1 MPQGDKTIVAA
12 ESHKVEISRELTIP
26 KLFCQQ
32 AKRYGKDRV
41 AMREKEFGI
50 WRPITWQ
57 DYFET
62 VKYIALGLI
71 KLGLKEGDKVAM
83 IGDNRPEGLMAEM
96 AALCARGVGV
106 WLFQDCL
113 MDEVRYIIDHSDA
126 AFLVGEGQEEVD
138 KALSILKDC
147 PKLKKI
153 IYDDPKGLR
162 HYEQDCLI
170 SLKEVQQL
178 GRELEKEKPELF
190 DALIQKG
197 HGEEIA
203 LLFYTSGTTA
213 LPKGALLSHHN
224 MLSMGQ
230 HLMEIDP
237 CQATDDYVSYLPFA
251 WIGEQMMSISC
262 GLQIGY
268 TLNFPEAPE
277 TSQENIREIGPHV
290 MFAPPRMYEQM
301 TRTVQVK
308 YLDASWL
315 KRMFFKF
322 ATWVGYH
329 YADFKFS
336 KKSTPFYWQLLHGFV
351 YATVQKK
358 LKDHLGMSRVR
369 NAYTGGAAMG
379 PDHFR
384 FFHSLGVNLK
394 QIYGQTEVA
403 GISVVHRSGDI
414 KFDTVGHPIPGTEVR
429 INEEGEI
436 LTRSPSVF
444 KGYYKN
450 PEATTKTLK
459 DGWLYSGDKGFLD
472 DDGHLVVFDRTKDV
486 FTLKDGR
493 PFAPQ
498 YLETRLKFSPYIKD
512 AWVIGDRRDYL
523 SAVMCI
529 DYSVVSNWADQRK
542 LNYTSYQELSQMPEV
557 YELVE
562 KQIRQA
568 NKDLPDVAKIHK
580 FTNLYKE
587 FDADDDELTRTRKL
601 RRAFVEK
608 RYKEIVEALYSNNKD
623 SVHIDT
629 LIKYEDGRQAHIVTD
644 MRIIP
649 ITD

>member
-1 MPQGDKTIVAA
+1 MLPGDKTIAAAA
-12 ESHKVEISRELTIP
+12 EQSAEIPGELTIP
-26 KLFCQQ
+26 KLFYQR

-50 WRPITWQ
+50 WRPITWH
-57 DYFET
+57 DYLET

-71 KLGLKEGDKVAM
+71 RLGLQEGDKVAM

-96 AALCARGVGV
+96 AALCARGIGV

-113 MDEVRYIIDHSDA
+113 MDEVRYIVDHSDA
-126 AFLVGEGQEEVD
+126 KFLVGEGQEEVD
-138 KALSILKDC
+138 KALSIRKDC

-162 HYEQDCLI
+162 HYKQDCLI
-170 SLKEVQQL
+170 SLREVQNL
-178 GRELEKEKPELF
+178 GRELEKEKPHLF
-190 DALIQKG
+190 EELIQKG

-230 HLMEIDP
+230 HLMQIDP
-237 CQATDDYVSYLPFA
+237 CQETDDYVSYLPFA

-268 TLNFPEAPE
+268 TLNFPEEPE
-277 TSQENIREIGPHV
+277 TAQENIREIGPHV

-301 TRTVQVK
+301 TRSVQVK
-308 YLDASWL
+308 YLDATWL
-315 KRMFFKF
+315 KRKSFQF
-322 ATWVGYH
+322 ATWVGYR
-329 YADFKFS
+329 YADMKFS
-336 KKSTPFYWQLLHGFV
+336 KKRVPLHWQLLHAIA
-351 YATVQKK
+351 YAVMQKK

-429 INEEGEI
+429 INADGEI

-498 YLETRLKFSPYIKD
+498 YLETRLKFSPYIRD
-512 AWVIGDRRDYL
+512 AWVTGDRKDYL

-529 DYSVVSNWADQRK
+529 DYAVVGKWADERK
-542 LNYTSYQELSQMPEV
+542 LNYTSYQELSQMPQV

-568 NKDLPDVAKIHK
+568 NKDLPDVAKIRK

-587 FDADDDELTRTRKL
+587 FDPDDDELTRTRKL

-608 RYKEIVEALYSNNKD
+608 RYKVIVDALYAQAN

-629 LIKYEDGRQAHIVTD
+629 TIKYEDGRQAHIVTD
-644 MRIIP
+644 LKIIP
-649 ITD
+649 IAA

>member
-1 MPQGDKTIVAA
+1 MQHENKTNSNAI
-12 ESHKVEISRELTIP
+12 EITSEMTIP
-26 KLFCQQ
+26 KLFYQQ
-32 AKRYGKDRV
+32 AKRYGKERV

-57 DYFET
+57 DYLNN

-71 KLGLKEGDKVAM
+71 SLGLEEGDKVAM
-83 IGDNRPEGLMAEM
+83 IGDNRPEGLWAEM
-96 AALCARGVGV
+96 AAICARGIGV

-113 MDEVRYIIDHSDA
+113 IDEVRYIIDHSDTR
-126 AFLVGEGQEEVD
+126 FLFGEGQEEVD
-138 KALSILKDC
+138 KAISIFNEC
-147 PKLKKI
+147 PKLQKI
-153 IYDDPKGLR
+153 IWDDPKGMR
-162 HYEQDCLI
+162 NYSEDYLI

-178 GRELEKEKPELF
+178 GRELDKEKPNLFEEL
-190 DALIQKG
+190 INKG
-197 HGEEIA
+197 SGEEVA

-213 LPKGALLSHHN
+213 LPKGALLSHNN
-224 MLSMGQ
+224 MLTMGQ
-230 HLMEIDP
+230 HLMAVDP
-237 CQATDDYVSYLPFA
+237 CENTDDYVSYLPFA

-268 TLNFPEAPE
+268 TINFPEEPDTA
-277 TSQENIREIGPHV
+277 QENIREIGPHV

-301 TRTVQVK
+301 TRSVQVK
-308 YLDASWL
+308 YLDSTWI
-315 KRMFFKF
+315 KRKIYEFS
-322 ATWVGYH
+322 TYVGYKV
-329 YADFKFS
+329 ANLKFD
-336 KKSTPFYWQLLHGFV
+336 KKPVPIIWRFLEWIASI
-351 YATVQKK
+351 AVQKK
-358 LKDHLGMSRVR
+358 LKDHLGLSRVR

-384 FFHSLGVNLK
+384 FFHALGVNLK

-429 INEEGEI
+429 IGEGGEI

-444 KGYYKN
+444 LGYYKN
-450 PEATTKTLK
+450 PEATEKTLQ
-459 DGWLYSGDKGFLD
+459 DGWLYSGDRGFID
-472 DDGHLVVFDRTKDV
+472 EDGHLVVFDRTKDV
-486 FTLKDGR
+486 FTLRDGK

-498 YLETRLKFSPYIKD
+498 YLETRLKFSPYIRD
-512 AWVIGDRRDYL
+512 SWVIGDKKDYI
-523 SAVMCI
+523 SAVLCI
-529 DYSVVSNWADQRK
+529 DYAVVGKWADEKK

-557 YELVE
+557 YDLVE

-568 NKDLPDVAKIHK
+568 NKDLPDLAKVVK

-587 FDADDDELTRTRKL
+587 LDADDDELTRTRKL

-608 RYKEIVEALYSNNKD
+608 RYEEIVDALYSDHD

-629 LIKYEDGRQAHIVTD
+629 TIKYEDGREAHIKTD
-644 MRIIP
+644 LQIR
-649 ITD
+649 TV

>member
-1 MPQGDKTIVAA
+1 MQHENNTNSNAI
-12 ESHKVEISRELTIP
+12 EITSEMTIP
-26 KLFCQQ
+26 KLFYQQ
-32 AKRYGKDRV
+32 AKRYGKERV

-57 DYFET
+57 DYLNN

-71 KLGLKEGDKVAM
+71 SLGLEEGDKVAM
-83 IGDNRPEGLMAEM
+83 IGDNRPEGLWAEM
-96 AALCARGVGV
+96 AAICARGIGV

-113 MDEVRYIIDHSDA
+113 IDEVRYIIDHSDTR
-126 AFLVGEGQEEVD
+126 FLFGEGQEEVD
-138 KALSILKDC
+138 KAISIFNEC
-147 PKLKKI
+147 PKLQKI
-153 IYDDPKGLR
+153 IWDDPKGMR
-162 HYEQDCLI
+162 NYSEDYLI

-178 GRELEKEKPELF
+178 GRELDKEKPNLFEEL
-190 DALIQKG
+190 INKG
-197 HGEEIA
+197 SGEEVA

-213 LPKGALLSHHN
+213 LPKGALLSHNN
-224 MLSMGQ
+224 MLTMGQ
-230 HLMEIDP
+230 HLMAVDP
-237 CQATDDYVSYLPFA
+237 CENTDDYVSYLPFA

-268 TLNFPEAPE
+268 TINFPEEPDTA
-277 TSQENIREIGPHV
+277 QENIREIGPHV

-301 TRTVQVK
+301 TRSVQVK
-308 YLDASWL
+308 YLDSTWI
-315 KRMFFKF
+315 KRKIYEFS
-322 ATWVGYH
+322 TYVGYKV
-329 YADFKFS
+329 ANLKFD
-336 KKSTPFYWQLLHGFV
+336 KKPVPIIWRFLEWIASI
-351 YATVQKK
+351 AVQKK
-358 LKDHLGMSRVR
+358 LKDHLGLSRVR

-384 FFHSLGVNLK
+384 FFHALGVNLK

-429 INEEGEI
+429 IGEGGEI

-444 KGYYKN
+444 LGYYKN
-450 PEATTKTLK
+450 PEATEKTLQ
-459 DGWLYSGDKGFLD
+459 DGWLYSGDRGFID
-472 DDGHLVVFDRTKDV
+472 EDGHLVVFDRTKDV
-486 FTLKDGR
+486 FTLRDGK

-498 YLETRLKFSPYIKD
+498 YLETRLKFSPYIRD
-512 AWVIGDRRDYL
+512 SWVIGDKKDYI
-523 SAVMCI
+523 SAVLCI
-529 DYSVVSNWADQRK
+529 DYAVVGKWADEKK

-557 YELVE
+557 YDLVE

-568 NKDLPDVAKIHK
+568 NKDLPDLAKVVK

-587 FDADDDELTRTRKL
+587 LDADDDELTRTRKL

-608 RYKEIVEALYSNNKD
+608 RYEEIVDALYSDHD

-629 LIKYEDGRQAHIVTD
+629 TIKYEDGREAHIKTD
-644 MRIIP
+644 LQIR
-649 ITD
+649 TV

>member
-12 ESHKVEISRELTIP
+12 ESHKAEISRELTIP

-71 KLGLKEGDKVAM
+71 QLGLKEGDKVAM

-608 RYKEIVEALYSNNKD
+608 RYKEIVEALYSNNRD